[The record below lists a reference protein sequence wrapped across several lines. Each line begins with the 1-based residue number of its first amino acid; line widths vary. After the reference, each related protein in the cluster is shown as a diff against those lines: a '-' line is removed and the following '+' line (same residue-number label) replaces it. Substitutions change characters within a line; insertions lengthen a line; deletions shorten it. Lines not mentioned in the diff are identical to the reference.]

1 MIRSL
6 YKRNLRRMKKVDD
19 IDGCTAVCSNS
30 GTDTDRR
37 LREHMTLNDIAIIL
51 GVILVMALIAD
62 EIWN

>member
-1 MIRSL
+1 M

-19 IDGCTAVCSNS
+19 IDGCAGVCSNS
-30 GTDTDRR
+30 STDTDRR

-62 EIWN
+62 EYWN